1 MSSGLWGG
9 WGSWTSGVFFPGR
22 VVLLPAKSPLPASLH
37 ALLQASRLEEWLS
50 SVVRLAY
57 VPKLNGKRSLKCLLG
72 HGVSELRI
80 AKSIASLHCS
90 FVKKFKYS

>member
-1 MSSGLWGG
+1 M
-9 WGSWTSGVFFPGR
+9 V
-22 VVLLPAKSPLPASLH
+22 LH

-72 HGVSELRI
+72 HRMSELRI

-90 FVKKFKYS
+90 FVKKLKYSEFIMLC